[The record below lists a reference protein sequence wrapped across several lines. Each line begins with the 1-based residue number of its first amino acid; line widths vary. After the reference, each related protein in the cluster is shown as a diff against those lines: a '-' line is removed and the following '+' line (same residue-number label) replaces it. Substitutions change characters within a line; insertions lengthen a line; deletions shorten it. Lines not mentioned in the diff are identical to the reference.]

1 LQLKKAADEA
11 STTSKGR
18 KEGRIK
24 VIVIVFES
32 DSALFGTNGES

>member
-1 LQLKKAADEA
+1 MTLPSLQ
-11 STTSKGR
+11 

-24 VIVIVFES
+24 VIVIVLES

>member
-11 STTSKGR
+11 SITSKGR
-18 KEGRIK
+18 KEGS
-24 VIVIVFES
+24 IVIVLES